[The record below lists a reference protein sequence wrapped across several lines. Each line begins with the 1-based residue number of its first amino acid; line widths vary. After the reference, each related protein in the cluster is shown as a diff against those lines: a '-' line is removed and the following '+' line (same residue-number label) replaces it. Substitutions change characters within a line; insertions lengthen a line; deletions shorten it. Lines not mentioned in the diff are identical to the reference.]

1 MAARE
6 RLINWY
12 HMILVHPGIDKQLN
26 TMRSV
31 FTWPKM
37 KKDIEHH
44 IKHCHICQMSKRTNK
59 KKYGLL
65 PEKLAETTKWRRVN
79 VDLWGP
85 KTIKNVN
92 GYDYQVHVM
101 TMVDPVTGWPE
112 FAQLYG
118 KPTAYRCQ
126 EILDNVW
133 LSRYPRPE
141 EIGFD
146 NGGEFQGQFSD
157 LCTNMSLTRKPSSSW
172 NPQSNAILERIHQVL
187 AEGLR
192 AFDLDNK
199 EIAEDND
206 DPFEEYLSAVAYAIR
221 AAYHQTHGHS
231 PAQLVFGRDMFL
243 PVKRKI
249 DWEDIRKRKQ
259 ERIRK
264 SNARENSNR
273 IDHDFKKGDWVT
285 LTKPGQIT
293 RKLALP
299 REGPYKVV

>member
-1 MAARE
+1 
-6 RLINWY
+6 
-12 HMILVHPGIDKQLN
+12 
-26 TMRSV
+26 
-31 FTWPKM
+31 
-37 KKDIEHH
+37 
-44 IKHCHICQMSKRTNK
+44 
-59 KKYGLL
+59 
-65 PEKLAETTKWRRVN
+65 VN

-92 GYDYQVHVM
+92 GYDYQIHVM

-112 FAQLYG
+112 FAQLYS
-118 KPTAYRCQ
+118 KPTSYRCQ

-146 NGGEFQGQFSD
+146 NDGEFQGEFSD
-157 LCTNMSLTRKPSSSW
+157 LCTNMGLTRKPSSSW

-221 AAYHQTHGHS
+221 SAYHQTHGHS
-231 PAQLVFGRDMFL
+231 PAQLVYGRDMFL
-243 PVKRKI
+243 PVERKI

-264 SNARENSNR
+264 SNAREK
-273 IDHDFKKGDWVT
+273 F
-285 LTKPGQIT
+285 
-293 RKLALP
+293 
-299 REGPYKVV
+299 